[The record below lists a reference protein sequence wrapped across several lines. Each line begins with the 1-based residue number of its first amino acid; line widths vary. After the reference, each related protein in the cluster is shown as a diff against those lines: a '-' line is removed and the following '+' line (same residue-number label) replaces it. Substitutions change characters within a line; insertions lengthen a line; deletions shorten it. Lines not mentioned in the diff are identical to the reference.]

1 MLLSISVTITVTFS
15 ITIILAIFSI
25 AIVIT
30 ILPTVQIQTIDS
42 NTEIRQFVIFSQFIN
57 QSKLCLMGIISTT
70 YIYG

>member
-30 ILPTVQIQTIDS
+30 ILPTVQIQAIDS
-42 NTEIRQFVIFSQFIN
+42 NTEIRQFVISANSLIKVN
-57 QSKLCLMGIISTT
+57 SALWV
-70 YIYG
+70 

>member
-42 NTEIRQFVIFSQFIN
+42 NTEILGNLLFSANSLIKVN
-57 QSKLCLMGIISTT
+57 SALWV
-70 YIYG
+70 